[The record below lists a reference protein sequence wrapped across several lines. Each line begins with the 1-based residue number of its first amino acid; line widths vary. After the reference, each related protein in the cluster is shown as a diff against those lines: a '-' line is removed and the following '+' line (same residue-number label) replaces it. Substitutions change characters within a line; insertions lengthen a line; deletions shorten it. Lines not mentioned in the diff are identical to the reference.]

1 MKTLKNIVSILI
13 ILLLVGCS
21 STRNKITA
29 TTKIDKDTLI
39 VKSDSIKI
47 SEISKSIDDLVFL
60 PIQTGDHKIDSVITT
75 RLKSFKTFK
84 KSGEN
89 SYKITY
95 DKVNKGFAIASK
107 IGETQSVL
115 VKKIDSLKN
124 IKQKVIIKEE
134 EAIITRYRTPSW
146 VFAIFLVALIVLYI
160 LTKIKII

>member
-1 MKTLKNIVSILI
+1 M
-13 ILLLVGCS
+13 ILLVIGCS
-21 STRNKITA
+21 STKNKITA
-29 TTKIDKDTLI
+29 TTKNDKDTLT
-39 VKSDSIKI
+39 VKSDSVKI

-60 PIQTGDHKIDSVITT
+60 PIQTGDYKTDSVITT

-84 KSGEN
+84 RSGEN

-95 DKVNKGFAIASK
+95 DEVNKGFVIASK

-115 VKKIDSLKN
+115 VKKNDSLRN
-124 IKQKVIIKEE
+124 INHKVIIKEE

-146 VFAIFLVALIVLYI
+146 VFVIFLIALIMLYI